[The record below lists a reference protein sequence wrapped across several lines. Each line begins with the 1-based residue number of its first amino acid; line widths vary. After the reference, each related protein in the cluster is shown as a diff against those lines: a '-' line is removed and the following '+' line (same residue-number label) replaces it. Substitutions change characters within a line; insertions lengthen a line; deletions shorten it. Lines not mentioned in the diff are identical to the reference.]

1 MLRPYIYL
9 TPNITPSGAGAV
21 AALGPRFP
29 NAAPREQSGPASA
42 PYERG
47 THRALPFI

>member
-21 AALGPRFP
+21 AALGTRFP
-29 NAAPREQSGPASA
+29 NAAPPRAIRSCLSA
-42 PYERG
+42 V
-47 THRALPFI
+47 